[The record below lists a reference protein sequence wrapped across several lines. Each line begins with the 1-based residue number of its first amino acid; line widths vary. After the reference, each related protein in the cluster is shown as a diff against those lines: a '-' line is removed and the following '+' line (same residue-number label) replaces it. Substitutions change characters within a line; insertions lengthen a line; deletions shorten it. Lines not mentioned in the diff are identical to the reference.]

1 MSANI
6 PLAKASLASVG
17 VGVRGG
23 GGDYTLLTLVG

>member
-17 VGVRGG
+17 VRVRGG